1 MRRPFPIRPVQLV
14 LALLVLPVCLW
25 ISACGGQDRGG
36 RVLVL
41 GLDGLDP
48 QAVDLLMSEGK
59 LPNFAALRS
68 EGAYAP
74 LRSMKPLLSP
84 IIWTTIATGR
94 TPDHHGIGHF
104 VARSAS
110 GEELPVTSHMR
121 QVEAL
126 WTIASDEGR
135 RVATVGW
142 WATWPPEQVNGS
154 VVSDHVAY
162 HFLFEEG
169 VNPAL
174 PPEAAAVDSGA
185 GGSKTFPPE
194 LNERIAPRLRTP
206 RDLDAEELAAY
217 VTVPPSELERPFDF
231 ANDLDHFR
239 WALATA
245 QSYRDVGLDLWRDE
259 RPDLELVYVEGVD
272 STSHLFGHLFRAEG
286 LAGELAAQQTR
297 YGQTVEQMYLFADRL
312 VGEYLKA
319 LDDDTTLVVL
329 SDHGFQLGALHDD
342 PTRTRDLRRV
352 SEKFHREEGILYLY
366 GRGVKA
372 GTRLQ
377 EPTIL
382 DIAPTVL
389 TLLGLPPSKEM
400 PGRVLEEGFVRLEAP
415 ERIASWETNG
425 ERDGAAGDGSGD
437 ERISQAQLEHL
448 RSLGY
453 LGGDGGSSGGA
464 PEASS
469 PQGERNL
476 AAITFQQ
483 GNYREA
489 AKLYHALV
497 QKDPDDGPL
506 RASLAGALGALERY
520 DEALEQL
527 DVAIALE
534 PLNIEA
540 YHNRAVIHER
550 AGRVD
555 AAVADYER
563 ALRYGPSYE
572 PSLLAYQRLTGHT
585 NPRAPRGDAQIQAAA
600 LADQA
605 SAAARRARY
614 DEALELLD
622 RAAELAPGYVLV
634 YQYRSNVG
642 YLMGEPEIAASA
654 LEKAL
659 ELEPDNVLFQ
669 RNLEQI
675 RRSQSEP
682 QGDG

>member
-1 MRRPFPIRPVQLV
+1 MQRKRPRLLFA
-14 LALLVLPVCLW
+14 LAASLLLLA
-25 ISACGGQDRGG
+25 SCGGSSDGG

-48 QAVDLLMSEGK
+48 QAIDLLMSEGK
-59 LPNFAALRS
+59 LPHFAELRS
-68 EGAYAP
+68 QGAYAP

-94 TPDHHGIGHF
+94 TPDRHGIGHF
-104 VARSAS
+104 VARSAT
-110 GEELPVTSHMR
+110 GEELPVTSQMR
-121 QVEAL
+121 RVEAL
-126 WTIASDEGR
+126 WTIASDQER
-135 RVATVGW
+135 SVATVGW

-169 VNPAL
+169 MNPDASSSVD
-174 PPEAAAVDSGA
+174 ASADRGAVGA
-185 GGSKTFPPE
+185 KTHPPE
-194 LNERIAPRLRTP
+194 LEERISPWLRTP
-206 RDLDAEELAAY
+206 RDLEAAELESYVNVPAEEL
-217 VTVPPSELERPFDF
+217 EQPFDF
-231 ANDLDHFR
+231 DSDLDHFR

-245 QSYRDVGLDLWRDE
+245 QSYRDIGIGLWRADE
-259 RPDLELVYVEGVD
+259 PDLQLVYVEGVD

-286 LAGELAAQQTR
+286 LGGELAAQQQR
-297 YGQTVEQMYLFADRL
+297 YGQTVEQMYLFADQL
-312 VGEYLKA
+312 VGEYLDA
-319 LDDDTTLVVL
+319 LGDDATLVVL

-342 PTRTRDLRRV
+342 PTRARDLRRV

-372 GTRLQ
+372 GARLQ

-382 DIAPTVL
+382 DITPTVL
-389 TLLGLPPSKEM
+389 TLLGIPPSKEM
-400 PGRVLEEGFVRLEAP
+400 PGRVLEEAFVGVEAP
-415 ERIASWETNG
+415 ERVASWEPEGGGAQKGDAEGQG
-425 ERDGAAGDGSGD
+425 EGSD
-437 ERISQAQLEHL
+437 ARISQAQLEHL

-453 LGGDGGSSGGA
+453 LGSGSGASGG
-464 PEASS
+464 EASS

-476 AAITFQQ
+476 AAINFQQ

-489 AKLYHALV
+489 AKLYYGLV
-497 QKDPDDGPL
+497 QQDPEDGAL

-527 DVAIALE
+527 DAAIELE
-534 PLNIEA
+534 PLNVEA

-550 AGRVD
+550 SHRVQ

-572 PSLLAYQRLTGHT
+572 PSLLAYQRLTGRS
-585 NPRAPRGDAQIQAAA
+585 NSRAPRTEAQARAAE

-605 SAAARRARY
+605 SAAARRTRY
-614 DEALELLD
+614 DEALALLD
-622 RAAELAPGYVLV
+622 EAAELAPGYVLV

-642 YLMGEPEIAASA
+642 YLMGEPAVAAEA

-659 ELEPDNVLFQ
+659 ELEPDNVLFR

-675 RRSQSEP
+675 RQQMAGGSSDP
-682 QGDG
+682 

>member
-1 MRRPFPIRPVQLV
+1 M
-14 LALLVLPVCLW
+14 LAPLA
-25 ISACGGQDRGG
+25 SCGGSSEGG
-36 RVLVL
+36 RVLIL

-48 QAVDLLMSEGK
+48 QVIDLLMSEGK
-59 LPNFAALRS
+59 LPHFAELRGQ
-68 EGAYAP
+68 GAYAP

-104 VARSAS
+104 VARSAT

-121 QVEAL
+121 RVEAL
-126 WTIASDEGR
+126 WTIASDQER
-135 RVATVGW
+135 SVATVGW
-142 WATWPPEQVNGS
+142 WATWPPEQVRGS

-169 VNPAL
+169 MNPDATS
-174 PPEAAAVDSGA
+174 AVDEGEGGA
-185 GGSKTFPPE
+185 KTYPPE
-194 LNERIAPRLRTP
+194 LEERIAPWLRTP
-206 RDLDAEELAAY
+206 RDLDASDLAAY
-217 VTVPPSELERPFDF
+217 VDVPPEELEKPFDF
-231 ANDLDHFR
+231 DNDLDHFR
-239 WALATA
+239 WALSTA
-245 QSYRDVGLDLWRDE
+245 ESYRDVGLELWRADA
-259 RPDLELVYVEGVD
+259 PDLQLVYVEGVD

-286 LAGELAAQQTR
+286 LAGELAAQQQR

-312 VGEYLKA
+312 VGEYLDA
-319 LDDDTTLVVL
+319 LGDDATLVVL

-372 GTRLQ
+372 GARLQ

-382 DIAPTVL
+382 DITPTVL
-389 TLLGLPPSKEM
+389 TLLGIPPSKEM
-400 PGRVLEEGFVRLEAP
+400 PGRVLEEGFVGIDAP
-415 ERIASWETNG
+415 ERVASWEPEGRQRPDG
-425 ERDGAAGDGSGD
+425 EGQGDA
-437 ERISQAQLEHL
+437 RISQAQLEHL

-453 LGGDGGSSGGA
+453 LGGDGGGGSS
-464 PEASS
+464 ETS
-469 PQGERNL
+469 PQGDRNL

-489 AKLYHALV
+489 AKLYYQLV
-497 QKDPDDGPL
+497 QKDPEDGAL

-527 DVAIALE
+527 DAAIELE
-534 PLNIEA
+534 PLNVEA

-550 AGRVD
+550 SNRVQ

-572 PSLLAYQRLTGHT
+572 PSLLAYQRLTGHS
-585 NPRAPRGDAQIQAAA
+585 NPRAPRTEAQARAAE

-614 DEALELLD
+614 DEALQLLD
-622 RAAELAPGYVLV
+622 QAAETAPDYVLV

-642 YLMGEPEIAASA
+642 YLMGQPAVAAEA

-659 ELEPDNVLFQ
+659 ELEPDNVLFR

-675 RRSQSEP
+675 RQQMSGAPSGSGGP
-682 QGDG
+682 